1 MSVMQPAPDYRLGI
15 IEGFFGPAWSWQART
30 AYAGFLADQG
40 FNTYVYA
47 PKQDARLR
55 RQWHQPHPAAELD
68 ALVALARHYRAHRLC
83 FGIGLSPFELYRD
96 FNAQARAQL
105 VDKLAQLNTCEPAL
119 LCILF
124 DDMVG
129 DLHDLAATQLAI
141 VDCIVQHSN
150 ASAFAVCPT
159 YYSDDPLLTR
169 HFGAQP
175 ATYLDELGS
184 GLDPAID
191 VFWTGPRVISSHYPP
206 EHLAAVATRLRRKPL
221 LWDNY
226 PVNDAQRL
234 VDFLHLAP
242 FPGRDCNQLREHCA
256 GHLANPMN
264 QAFLSQLPLHGLAA
278 QYRGNTASPEA
289 LFANACNTLCPPAL
303 ARLLIEDAERFQHA
317 GLARFTPAEKAALQ
331 ARYHAHSHP
340 MAAEIRQWLND
351 QFAFD
356 PACLT

>member
-1 MSVMQPAPDYRLGI
+1 MTTIQATADYRLGI
-15 IEGFFGPAWSWQART
+15 IEGFFGPDWSWQTRA

-40 FNTYVYA
+40 FDTYVYA

-55 RQWHQPHPAAELD
+55 RQWQQPYPAAELD
-68 ALVALARHYRAHRLC
+68 ALIALARHYRAHGLR

-105 VDKLAQLNTCEPAL
+105 LAKLAQLNACEPTL

-124 DDMVG
+124 DDMMG

-175 ATYLDELGS
+175 ASYLEQLGN
-184 GLDPAID
+184 GLDPGID
-191 VFWTGPRVISSHYPP
+191 IFWTGPRVISDHYPP
-206 EHLAAVATRLRRKPL
+206 AHLAAVATRLRRKPL

-234 VDFLHLAP
+234 VDFLHLSP
-242 FPGRDCNQLREHCA
+242 FPNRDCAQLRALCR

-278 QYRGNTASPEA
+278 QYRGNAASPEA
-289 LFANACNTLCPPAL
+289 LFADACAALCPPTL
-303 ARLLIEDAERFQHA
+303 ARLLIEDAERLQHV
-317 GLARFTPAEKAALQ
+317 GLAGFTPRDKATLQ
-331 ARYHAHSHP
+331 APSRAHAHP
-340 MAAEIRQWLND
+340 MAAEILHWLD
-351 QFAFD
+351 GQLAFD
-356 PACLT
+356 TTCLT